1 MPMILCPRCPHC
13 GIQSQLEMTQAEVVR
28 MNGNR
33 YIQEALPDWPA
44 EQREMLITG
53 IHPTCWKAMF
63 SDPEDDDE

>member
-1 MPMILCPRCPHC
+1 
-13 GIQSQLEMTQAEVVR
+13 MTQAEVVR

-53 IHPTCWKAMF
+53 IHPACWKAMF
-63 SDPEDDDE
+63 SDSEDDDE